1 MAGSIAKPNT
11 NAASANPFFGSFA
24 LDLCGRCYFKQ
35 WLAPLQSATRMPSG
49 ANTFFSPGIWVVCS
63 RPLKNDEQ
71 AVQHYYL
78 KDDRQAVEHY
88 QWTADAGKLSRTGH
102 FNLARNS

>member
-1 MAGSIAKPNT
+1 M
-11 NAASANPFFGSFA
+11 NAAS
-24 LDLCGRCYFKQ
+24 
-35 WLAPLQSATRMPSG
+35 

-78 KDDRQAVEHY
+78 RNDRQAVEHY
-88 QWTADAGKLSRTGH
+88 QRTADAGRLYPG
-102 FNLARNS
+102 LAISIWLATLREHVILRSPPNISSI